1 MLLLQAIFC
10 MTRDKNGKLRNI
22 ILICVGCITLIGGLV
37 EIVKIV
43 EANKH
48 RDQMM
53 VISIKTINQKIA
65 RLDNEIEKIRDKL
78 ICSKR

>member
-1 MLLLQAIFC
+1 